1 MNRRYAL
8 PATAFLT
15 FALAAAFVPFM
26 KATVDAGLAGDAR
39 TALASGRV
47 TGITVS
53 SSWAGLTLTGP
64 PSART
69 DALGA
74 VRRMP
79 HADAVRTVMYVSS
92 GASVPANAGASSGTA
107 PAGASGTGST
117 PGTSGPRAR
126 IEAITGGAGITFGFG
141 TAALTPRDA
150 AVLSQVAAVLAK
162 DPNAKVTVTGYTD
175 SSGTVAVNVPLS
187 VARARSAEHYLAA
200 HGVAANR
207 MTTAGVGATRPV
219 ATNATAK
226 GRAANRRVELTVQ
239 GD

>member
-26 KATVDAGLAGDAR
+26 KATVDAGLASDAR
-39 TALASGRV
+39 TALASGRL

-53 SSWAGLTLTGP
+53 SSWASLTLTGP

-69 DALGA
+69 DALDA

-79 HADAVRTVMYVSS
+79 HADAARTVTYVSS
-92 GASVPANAGASSGTA
+92 GATVPANAGASSGTA
-107 PAGASGTGST
+107 PASAPAPGST
-117 PGTSGPRAR
+117 PGASGPRAR
-126 IEAITGGAGITFGFG
+126 IDAITGGAGITFGFG
-141 TAALTPRDA
+141 SAALTPRDA
-150 AVLSQVAAVLAK
+150 ALLSQVAAVLAK
-162 DPNAKVTVTGYTD
+162 NPSVKVTVTGYTD
-175 SSGTVAVNVPLS
+175 SSGTAAVNVPMSL
-187 VARARSAEHYLAA
+187 ARARSAEHYLAA
-200 HGVAANR
+200 HGVAADR
-207 MTTAGVGATRPV
+207 VTAVGLGATRPA
-219 ATNATAK
+219 ATNATAE